1 MSMKTRIYYE
11 DAKRLYIDQ
20 GLSLDAIVNILKDN
34 VSRKTLFNWKT
45 EHKWDAE
52 AKSRKETNLNIQDN
66 AIDMLNTA
74 LQQYQNE
81 HNSKNLK
88 DVETAIKI
96 CQKLGIE
103 LNVKEKGEDV
113 KRKPPED
120 IAKAIRNILKIPDK
134 A

>member
-1 MSMKTRIYYE
+1 MNTKTRLYYE
-11 DAKRLYIDQ
+11 DAKRLYIEQ
-20 GLSLDAIVNILKDN
+20 GMSLDTIVNVLKGN

-45 EHKWDAE
+45 EHKWDE
-52 AKSRKETNLNIQDN
+52 AAKARKETNLNLQDN

-103 LNVKEKGEDV
+103 LNIRDKGEEV

-120 IAKAIRNILKIPDK
+120 IAKAIRSILKIPDK
-134 A
+134 K